1 MESDSHSA
9 QPSAGSSTATGS
21 RLDLTLDVV
30 SALLLA
36 ISVTM
41 LTDFTRRLLGSDP
54 DSLGILAISIQ
65 AAFAVAATSTFT
77 SAGWSW
83 VEGLSQLFGR
93 RAEAKARWRFGLSLV
108 LAAVVIPVWFVAPDR
123 LASYY
128 NARGYEIYE
137 NNHVDSA
144 QALRDYQRAI
154 ALNPQLHQAYVNL
167 GGLME
172 DYYRYDEAA
181 EQYRKGIT
189 AQLDDPTPYS
199 NLARVLLLSGNSL
212 TALRIADAGLGLNP
226 SGEVKSALLKN
237 KAWAEL
243 NLGFTSQAIADA
255 TQSNSAAGE
264 CILGKVYIKLG
275 KTEAAR
281 ETWNGF
287 EQMNAKT
294 SSGPAV
300 EPDCQLLAENS
311 HESK

>member
-1 MESDSHSA
+1 MENDPHS
-9 QPSAGSSTATGS
+9 PEPLAGSTAPAS
-21 RLDLTLDVV
+21 RLDLTLDVA
-30 SALLLA
+30 SALLLT

-54 DSLGILAISIQ
+54 DSLGILAIAIQ

-83 VEGLSQLFGR
+83 LEGLWGLFGR
-93 RAEAKARWRFGLSLV
+93 RVQARARWRFGLSLL
-108 LAAVVIPVWFVAPDR
+108 LAAVVIPVWFVAPSQ

-128 NARGYEIYE
+128 NARGYNIYE

-154 ALNPQLHQAYVNL
+154 ALNPQMHQPYVNL

-181 EQYRKGIT
+181 EQYRRGIT
-189 AQLDDPTPYS
+189 AKLDDPTPYS
-199 NLARVLLLSGNSL
+199 NLSRVLLLSGNSL
-212 TALRIADAGLGLNP
+212 TALRIADAALGLNP
-226 SGEVKSALLKN
+226 SAEVKSALLKN

-264 CILGKVYIKLG
+264 CILGKAYIRLG
-275 KTEAAR
+275 KNEAAR
-281 ETWNGF
+281 EAWNSF
-287 EQMNAKT
+287 DQMSAKT
-294 SSGPAV
+294 SSGPAI

-311 HESK
+311 HETK